1 MAEQKRN
8 ENEKELTPREQ
19 YAQLRERLRDD
30 TSFSAEEIAE
40 IDKAYALAEE
50 MHSAQLRFP
59 GSRISFIRSPWRTSL
74 WTSVWTRPPLR
85 RRCCTT
91 R

>member
-50 MHSAQLRFP
+50 MHSAQLRFSGQP
-59 GSRISFIRSPWRTSL
+59 YIIHPIAL
-74 WTSVWTRPPLR
+74 H
-85 RRCCTT
+85 
-91 R
+91 